1 MSTITA
7 GSAASAQLPESDNA
21 SAQYLTFTCADE
33 EYGVD
38 ILRVQ
43 EIRGWSPVTRVPEA
57 PHDVMGVLNLRGAMV
72 SIVSLRTRFGL
83 EPRPV
88 DAATVVIVLRVRNEV
103 GMKIVGICVDGVSD
117 VRDIAANAIMAR
129 PDVDGSADDNN
140 VSGLVTLD
148 EKTVILLNLDRLFGS
163 TRAN

>member
-1 MSTITA
+1 MTTTTA
-7 GSAASAQLPESDNA
+7 TPGASARVPEPDNA
-21 SAQYLTFTCADE
+21 SAQYLTFTCANE

-43 EIRGWSPVTRVPEA
+43 EIRGWSPVTRLPEA
-57 PHDVMGVLNLRGAMV
+57 PHDVMGVLNLRGAMI

-88 DAATVVIVLRVRNEV
+88 DAATVVIVLRVQNEV
-103 GMKIVGICVDGVSD
+103 GNQIVGICVDGVSD
-117 VRDIAANAIMAR
+117 VQNVAANAIMAR
-129 PDVDGSADDNN
+129 PDVDGRSGDDS

-148 EKTVILLNLDRLFGS
+148 GKTVILLNIDRLFGRA
-163 TRAN
+163 RAN